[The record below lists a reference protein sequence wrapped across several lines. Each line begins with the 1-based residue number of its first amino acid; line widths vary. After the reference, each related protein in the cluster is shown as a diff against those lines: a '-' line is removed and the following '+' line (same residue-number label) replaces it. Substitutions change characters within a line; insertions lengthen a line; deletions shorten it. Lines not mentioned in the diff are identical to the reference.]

1 MTEFDL
7 LVIGDVNPDL
17 IVSGGNLEPR
27 YGQVETL
34 VERADLVA
42 GGSASITAIGA
53 ARLGLRVG
61 ICGVVGD
68 DAAGRLMRDCL
79 SNAGVDTGHLRI
91 DPVLPTGMSVIF
103 TRRDDRA
110 ILTAPGTIRALS
122 PDDLE
127 AVSDMPARHV
137 HAASYYLMSD
147 SYRRALPGAFRR
159 FREHG
164 VTTSIDANWDPAEE
178 WDLDAVFDDLDLFLP
193 NRAEIRAVTRRGSI
207 DEAMARIEAKGPA
220 VAVKLGSKG
229 AATLVDGEPVRV
241 AAPSMADFVDAIG
254 AGDSFN
260 AGFLAARLSGAGPLD
275 SLRLGVAA
283 GTLSTR
289 SAGGTSSQPKRDEA
303 DLLALTIQP

>member
-1 MTEFDL
+1 MSDLDL

-17 IVSGGNLEPR
+17 VMSGKNLEPR

-61 ICGVVGD
+61 ICGVIGD

-79 SNAGVDTGHLRI
+79 GDAGVDTEHLRT
-91 DPVLPTGMSVIF
+91 DPALPTGISVIF

-127 AVSDMPARHV
+127 ALSDAPARHV
-137 HAASYYLMSD
+137 HAASYFLMSD
-147 SYRRALPGAFRR
+147 AYRRALPVAYGR
-159 FREHG
+159 FRAHG
-164 VTTSIDANWDPAEE
+164 TTTSIDTNWDPAEE
-178 WDLDAVFDDLDLFLP
+178 WDLDAVFNDLDLFLP

-207 DEAMARIEAKGPA
+207 DDAMTRIAARVPT

-229 AATLVDGEPVRV
+229 AATLIDGEPVHIS
-241 AAPSMADFVDAIG
+241 APEPPVYVDAIG

-260 AGFLAARLSGAGPLD
+260 AGFLAARLSGADLSA
-275 SLRLGVAA
+275 SLRFAVAA

-289 SAGGTSSQPKRDEA
+289 RAGGTSGQPTRDEA
-303 DLLALTIQP
+303 ESLATTI

>member
-1 MTEFDL
+1 MTGLDL

-17 IVSGGNLEPR
+17 IVSGGSLEPR

-79 SNAGVDTGHLRI
+79 TDAGVDTERLRI
-91 DPVLPTGMSVIF
+91 DPVLPTGMSVIL

-110 ILTAPGTIRALS
+110 ILTAPGTITALS
-122 PDDLE
+122 SDDLE
-127 AVSDMPARHV
+127 ALPDMPARHV

-147 SYRRALPGAFRR
+147 TFRRALPVAFRR
-159 FREHG
+159 FRASG
-164 VTTSIDANWDPAEE
+164 TTTSIDTNWDPDEE
-178 WDLDAVFDDLDLFLP
+178 WNLDSVFGDLDLFLP
-193 NRAEIRAVTRRGSI
+193 NQAEIRAVTQRGSI
-207 DEAMARIEAKGPA
+207 NEAMMRIAARGPA
-220 VAVKLGSKG
+220 VAVKLGPKG
-229 AATLVDGEPVRV
+229 AATLMNDEAVRV
-241 AAPSMADFVDAIG
+241 GAPELSEYVDAIG

-260 AGFLAARLSGAGPLD
+260 AGFLAARLSGANPLE
-275 SLRLGVAA
+275 SLRLAVAT

-289 SAGGTSSQPKRDEA
+289 SAGGTASQPTRDEA
-303 DLLALTIQP
+303 DRLASTI

>member
-1 MTEFDL
+1 MTDLDL

-61 ICGVVGD
+61 VCGVVGD
-68 DAAGRLMRDCL
+68 DAAGRLMSDCL
-79 SNAGVDTGHLRI
+79 ADVDTGHLRI
-91 DPVLPTGMSVIF
+91 DPVLSTGMSVIF

-110 ILTAPGTIRALS
+110 ILTAPGTISALS
-122 PDDLE
+122 PHDLE
-127 AVSDMPARHV
+127 ALPDVPARHV

-159 FREHG
+159 FRECG
-164 VTTSIDANWDPAEE
+164 ATTSIDTNWDPAEE

-207 DEAMARIEAKGPA
+207 DEAMVRIAAKGPA
-220 VAVKLGSKG
+220 VAVKLGPKG
-229 AATLVDGEPVRV
+229 AATLVDGEAVHV
-241 AAPSMADFVDAIG
+241 AAPAVPEFVDAIG

-260 AGFLAARLSGAGPLD
+260 AGYLAARLSGANPLD
-275 SLRLGVAA
+275 CLRLGVAA

-289 SAGGTSSQPKRDEA
+289 SAGGTSSQPRRKEA
-303 DLLALTIQP
+303 DLLASTINHE